1 MKRTLLLIIILTTL
15 VYKAQSQEYKEH
27 LNVINNFLETFDNGY
42 YGPLSVDDVYLYCNI
57 KGNRQSKII
66 ISEISKANV
75 VTPEKEVKIQC
86 KNDNCVTG
94 VTGDMYDSLTFRT
107 DLSGFDTA
115 YFTTLLNL
123 LIDSLRER

>member
-94 VTGDMYDSLTFRT
+94 DMYDSLTFRT